1 MNIRH
6 FFDNIDEKTI
16 DRITEKYPPLSSDDK
31 ERLYA
36 MSKNKYNSEKK
47 ENKNDYSEVM
57 GVERYRKPI
66 WHKVVSAV
74 AAAVVVL
81 GGIGGGAAL
90 IRRNNDADILKNE
103 SSQLAEIE
111 DIAQQLTDEFFDL
124 KNIISSRGAAYDEN
138 DTLTYTIGVF
148 DDNLEYPYR
157 YSYDR
162 VFYRVT
168 DERFKCSQ
176 DIYAALKNIT
186 SSKYFPEERYEEAVI
201 PWEFTMNYEITNYGI
216 VNLKMFYKLGSDVSM
231 FENGSKVDTEYL
243 LNDEGWNVDTYPIN
257 FEDNVDWEASYS
269 IWEADYVEYNG
280 SLYVLTP
287 DYFLNPVGVVYDYN
301 EKIEITDVTNDSFT
315 VIRYA
320 DISHN
325 ENIIKRAE
333 FKFILENDQW
343 CIDDFSE
350 FVLDTEGVG
359 SEETDYTAV
368 ARQLSDKFLEF
379 EYLMEYGNISY
390 DENNSISFTV
400 IDSENLEWTEEH
412 GNYVATYYKVTD
424 PRFTC
429 RQDVYNEFRCLFS
442 TTHYNKTDHYKY
454 IFWEGGLEWR
464 FGVDLSK
471 YENGGTIDF
480 AVNNHPNSEYIYLE
494 SYCDYNGE
502 LYVRQSLCEL
512 PEYTSDVTIKKTGE
526 NRFTATRSYTEYYA
540 DEYITSEEC
549 FEFVLEAGKWKI
561 DKVYFSDEESEDVT
575 ESEDE
580 YDYTAIATELTDKFL
595 EFENIICCGDVSY
608 DENQSIE
615 FYLYDSNS
623 PESTDN
629 MSEISFNKVIDEKFT
644 CRQDIYDELRKIF
657 SDSYYPD
664 DNMKNAMWVDSSYLL
679 AYLGDDFS
687 MYENGGK
694 IDIAENFDNDD
705 EFIFVYGTFCDYNG
719 ELYVRFDDERPDIS
733 EIISKYTTDIV
744 ITDIG
749 DNHFTAKRCIS
760 RHGWDKAYG
769 TELIFDFIL
778 ENGEW
783 VIENYREGMDVERSA
798 AMVLEQYLRDSYS
811 YDNVM
816 LNADDM
822 RIQDDFYY
830 ELDLQFCRIHVIL
843 LDYNGIET
851 LDVEASISLAENKV
865 LSAKITELN

>member
-57 GVERYRKPI
+57 GVERYRKPV
-66 WHKVVSAV
+66 WHKVISAV

-111 DIAQQLTDEFFDL
+111 NIAQQLTDEFFDL
-124 KNIISSRGAAYDEN
+124 KNIISSRGASYDEN
-138 DTLTYTIGVF
+138 DILTYKIGIF
-148 DDNLEYPYR
+148 DDALENPDQYTYER
-157 YSYDR
+157 I
-162 VFYRVT
+162 FFKVT
-168 DERFKCSQ
+168 DERFSNAQ
-176 DIYAALKNIT
+176 DIYNALKNIT
-186 SSKYFPEERYEEAVI
+186 SSTYFSEERYENATI
-201 PWEFTMNYEITNYGI
+201 PWEYSWDYENEKEK
-216 VNLKMFYKLGSDVSM
+216 NLDLFYNLGTDVSM
-231 FENGSKVDTEYL
+231 FENGSEVGREYFL
-243 LNDEGWNVDTYPIN
+243 DAEGNPMEESPID
-257 FEDNVDWEASYS
+257 FEDDFDWEAPRS
-269 IWEADYVEYNG
+269 IWMADYVEYNG
-280 SLYVLTP
+280 SLYMLTP
-287 DYFLNPVGVVYDYN
+287 DYVYDPVGVVYDYN

-333 FKFILENDQW
+333 FKFVRENGEW
-343 CIDDFSE
+343 LIDKFSE
-350 FVLDTEGVG
+350 AVLDTEGIG
-359 SEETDYTAV
+359 SEETDFTAT
-368 ARQLSDKFLEF
+368 AQQLTDKVLEF
-379 EYLMEYGNISY
+379 EKILLDADIEY
-390 DENNSISFTV
+390 DENDSILFYRYDSFNPDAEDEEVRYCRVTDERFNSCQDIYTSIRSFTSFEFNPQDDYRNGLW
-400 IDSENLEWTEEH
+400 IDESSVLSWL
-412 GNYVATYYKVTD
+412 GN
-424 PRFTC
+424 
-429 RQDVYNEFRCLFS
+429 
-442 TTHYNKTDHYKY
+442 
-454 IFWEGGLEWR
+454 
-464 FGVDLSK
+464 DLSE
-471 YENGGTIDF
+471 YEIGARIERGEERLTL
-480 AVNNHPNSEYIYLE
+480 YTT
-494 SYCDYNGE
+494 YNGQ
-502 LYVRQSLCEL
+502 LYVQPINTHDYVSR
-512 PEYTSDVTIKKTGE
+512 EYTSDVSVGVTGE
-526 NRFTATRSYTEYYA
+526 DRFTATREKTKYFSTE
-540 DEYITSEEC
+540 TQCSEIH
-549 FEFVLEAGKWKI
+549 FDFILEAGKWKI
-561 DKVYFSDEESEDVT
+561 DKVYLAGEESEDVT
-575 ESEDE
+575 ESENE

-644 CRQDIYDELRKIF
+644 CRQNIYDELRKIF

-664 DNMKNAMWVDSSYLL
+664 DNMKNAMWVDGSYLL

-843 LDYNGIET
+843 LDRNGIET
-851 LDVEASISLAENKV
+851 LDVEASIALDENRV
-865 LSAKITELN
+865 LFANITELN